1 MATTPV
7 LHTDRLTLRPFRL
20 SDASA
25 FVALAGA
32 LDVARMTS
40 DIPHPL
46 HVWQC
51 RRWLRQARGEIRF
64 AIERDGELI
73 GGVGYFCHR
82 PRVGEL
88 GFWLGQSYWGEG
100 LATEAARAVVR
111 YAFTDGRLTSLT
123 SANFND
129 NPASARILSKL
140 AFAANGRMHHERRA
154 RPRGRRHDLAA
165 RSRGGAGNLRAAGNS
180 RTRTARVEPHSHAY
194 IRPLN
199 RASRSL
205 VLISAFGRGHGV
217 Q

>member
-25 FVALAGA
+25 FVALAGDPA
-32 LDVARMTS
+32 VARMTS

-64 AIERDGELI
+64 AIEREGELI

-88 GFWLGQSYWGEG
+88 GFWIGQSYWGNG

-123 SANFND
+123 SANFVD

-140 AFAANGRMHHERRA
+140 AFAANGRM
-154 RPRGRRHDLAA
+154 
-165 RSRGGAGNLRAAGNS
+165 
-180 RTRTARVEPHSHAY
+180 RTMSVA
-194 IRPLN
+194 
-199 RASRSL
+199 
-205 VLISAFGRGHGV
+205 RGHEVDGTTWRLDREAAQPIYALPEIPTAEPRV
-217 Q
+217 WSRFLTRISGR

>member
-1 MATTPV
+1 
-7 LHTDRLTLRPFRL
+7 
-20 SDASA
+20 
-25 FVALAGA
+25 
-32 LDVARMTS
+32 MTS

-64 AIERDGELI
+64 AIERHGELI

-123 SANFND
+123 SANFID

-140 AFAANGRMHHERRA
+140 AFAANGRMRTMSVARGHEVDGTTWQLDRE
-154 RPRGRRHDLAA
+154 AA
-165 RSRGGAGNLRAAGNS
+165 QSIYRAAGTAS
-180 RTRTARVEPHSHAY
+180 PRTAGMEPLSHAY
-194 IRPLN
+194 FGPVIPASD
-199 RASRSL
+199 RAHHSP
-205 VLISAFGRGHGV
+205 A
-217 Q
+217 

>member
-88 GFWLGQSYWGEG
+88 GFWRGQSFWGEG

-140 AFAANGRMHHERRA
+140 AFAANGRMRTMSVARGHEVDGTTWQLDREA
-154 RPRGRRHDLAA
+154 AQAIYGLPELAA
-165 RSRGGAGNLRAAGNS
+165 PEPRVWSRIL
-180 RTRTARVEPHSHAY
+180 TR
-194 IRPLN
+194 
-199 RASRSL
+199 
-205 VLISAFGRGHGV
+205 ISGR
-217 Q
+217 

>member
-20 SDASA
+20 GDVSA
-25 FVALAGA
+25 FVALAGDPA
-32 LDVARMTS
+32 VARMTS

-64 AIERDGELI
+64 AIEREGELI

-100 LATEAARAVVR
+100 VATEAARAVVR

-123 SANFND
+123 SANFVD

-140 AFAANGRMHHERRA
+140 AFAANGRMRTMSVARGHEVDGTTWRLDREA
-154 RPRGRRHDLAA
+154 AQSIYTLPEAATAEPRGW
-165 RSRGGAGNLRAAGNS
+165 SRIL
-180 RTRTARVEPHSHAY
+180 TRFS
-194 IRPLN
+194 
-199 RASRSL
+199 
-205 VLISAFGRGHGV
+205 G